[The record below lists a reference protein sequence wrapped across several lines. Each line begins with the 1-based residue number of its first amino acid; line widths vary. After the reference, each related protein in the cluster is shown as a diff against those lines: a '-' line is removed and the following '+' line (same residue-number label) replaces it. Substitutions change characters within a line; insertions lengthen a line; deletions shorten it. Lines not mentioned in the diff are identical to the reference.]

1 MKKLNDSKTIII
13 FAGTVISLVLVVTL
27 LSAMYCM
34 LRRRLNA
41 NARRPN
47 MIDELIYS
55 HARRLRPR
63 NALHYSDAMALA
75 TERQLHTA
83 NVAPPVYGNVVDD
96 TQLPPLPTY
105 EDAIK
110 QPVPLELHVPMLLSM
125 THVPHDMN
133 ELPLYSPRVDDN
145 SQSSSRHINTVNTD
159 SSALSPHPPS
169 NSTSICTISTNA
181 E

>member
-1 MKKLNDSKTIII
+1 MLRMYMMCV
-13 FAGTVISLVLVVTL
+13 AGTVISLVLVVTL

-47 MIDELIYS
+47 MIDELIYNQ
-55 HARRLRPR
+55 ARRLRAR
-63 NALHYSDAMALA
+63 NNMHYSDTMATLA
-75 TERQLHTA
+75 TDRQLRID
-83 NVAPPVYGNVVDD
+83 NLAPPAYATVVD

-110 QPVPLELHVPMLLSM
+110 QAVPQELQVPTLFAM
-125 THVPHDMN
+125 TQLANDTS
-133 ELPLYSPRVDDN
+133 ELPQYSPRVDDN
-145 SQSSSRHINTVNTD
+145 SQSSSHTITIDRETD
-159 SSALSPHPPS
+159 RETSESQLPPPS

-181 E
+181 D